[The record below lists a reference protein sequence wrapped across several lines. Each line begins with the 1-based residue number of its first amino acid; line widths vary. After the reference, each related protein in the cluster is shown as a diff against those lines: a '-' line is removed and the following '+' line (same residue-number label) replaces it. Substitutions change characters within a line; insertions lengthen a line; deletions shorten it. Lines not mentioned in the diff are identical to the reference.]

1 MSAVPFFASRCCW
14 ILPSGPLNKAHAL
27 IRLST
32 SPCVAALSSK
42 QFLLLLFSL
51 RSICVRS
58 DGMCRHVRARRLSNH
73 PYRGEVVG
81 GRSAVQLP
89 EPPHATDSLCLSCHH
104 IERQLPPKLPPPHVH
119 TTPSSPLVRTWQSQ
133 AWRLASSVDMMRGD
147 SAQVMLWKEKCAQ
160 MNFLTVALAF
170 FWDMK
175 WLFLFL
181 FFYFSIC
188 CCVNHK
194 PDSLNKWWILLMWD
208 F

>member
-104 IERQLPPKLPPPHVH
+104 IERQLPPNYHHLTYTPPP
-119 TTPSSPLVRTWQSQ
+119 PRPLCARDSRKRDGWRAAWTWC
-133 AWRLASSVDMMRGD
+133 V
-147 SAQVMLWKEKCAQ
+147 V
-160 MNFLTVALAF
+160 TVPRWCYGKKNAH
-170 FWDMK
+170 K
-175 WLFLFL
+175 WIF
-181 FFYFSIC
+181 
-188 CCVNHK
+188 
-194 PDSLNKWWILLMWD
+194 
-208 F
+208 